1 MCRKPI
7 INCLPLQIFGPSNVF
22 YKNFLLIFLSGEGD
36 DKASP
41 TGTAPAGGAIGA
53 AGAAAAGAAAG
64 VVKGAYVAPGRREGG
79 RAGESMND
87 RRRSKILIF

>member
-1 MCRKPI
+1 M
-7 INCLPLQIFGPSNVF
+7 
-22 YKNFLLIFLSGEGD
+22 IFLSGEGD

-64 VVKGAYVAPGRREGG
+64 APKGAYVAPGRREGG
-79 RAGESMND
+79 RVGESMND
-87 RRRSKILIF
+87 RRRSKILFFFF

>member
-1 MCRKPI
+1 M
-7 INCLPLQIFGPSNVF
+7 
-22 YKNFLLIFLSGEGD
+22 IFLSGEGD

-41 TGTAPAGGAIGA
+41 TATAPAGGAIGA

-64 VVKGAYVAPGRREGG
+64 APKGAYVAPGRREGG
-79 RAGESMND
+79 RVGESMND

>member
-1 MCRKPI
+1 M
-7 INCLPLQIFGPSNVF
+7 FGPSNVF

-79 RAGESMND
+79 RVGESMND

>member
-1 MCRKPI
+1 MLGKP
-7 INCLPLQIFGPSNVF
+7 PDFWSSN
-22 YKNFLLIFLSGEGD
+22 KNFIFISGEGD

-64 VVKGAYVAPGRREGG
+64 APKGAYVAPGRREGG
-79 RAGESMND
+79 RVGESMND
-87 RRRSKILIF
+87 RRRSKIYTIFFKRPNI

>member
-1 MCRKPI
+1 MH
-7 INCLPLQIFGPSNVF
+7 LQIFGPSTVSNIT
-22 YKNFLLIFLSGEGD
+22 FLLIFLSGEGD

-64 VVKGAYVAPGRREGG
+64 APKGAYVAPGRREGG
-79 RAGESMND
+79 RVGESMND
-87 RRRSKILIF
+87 RRRSKIYRSFLKGRIFNI